1 MHSLVHDNETDA
13 EYTANSEDEVIQQ
26 WSGCRFKTL
35 KEAEEAIHAIDPDAS
50 ISVNEISYISDYEGL
65 KLKWDKRGAVIRQCK
80 PFAKD
85 KDAIYK
91 LRELVHSMSAD
102 DFVGFKNLIDSQ
114 GVDKALKAYSLAL
127 QI

>member
-1 MHSLVHDNETDA
+1 MPDGKFLVNTITHNPRQSKNCLLVKPVDYACVN
-13 EYTANSEDEVIQQ
+13 
-26 WSGCRFKTL
+26 
-35 KEAEEAIHAIDPDAS
+35 S
-50 ISVNEISYISDYEGL
+50 ISY
-65 KLKWDKRGAVIRQCK
+65 GAVIRQCK